1 MRVPAPRRELGTMM
15 STPSDEPALDDVI
28 EPTEPAPRDRHE
40 HGKMPS
46 RPNDGELARRTE
58 QERVEVGIEDYD
70 PDSVPPA
77 AE

>member
-1 MRVPAPRRELGTMM
+1 VFP
-15 STPSDEPALDDVI
+15 
-28 EPTEPAPRDRHE
+28 
-40 HGKMPS
+40 
-46 RPNDGELARRTE
+46 E